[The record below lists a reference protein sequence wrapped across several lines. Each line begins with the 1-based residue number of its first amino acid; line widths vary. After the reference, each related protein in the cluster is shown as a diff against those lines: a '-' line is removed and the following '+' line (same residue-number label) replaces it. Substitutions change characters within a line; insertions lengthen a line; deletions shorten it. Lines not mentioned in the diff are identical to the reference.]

1 MSVSPASS
9 RAARVSVAAGVV
21 VLVAKTY
28 AWHATESVAL
38 MSDALE
44 SIVNVV
50 AASLVV
56 WALEFS
62 KQPADDEH
70 PWGHGKAEYFSAGVE
85 GTLIVVAAIA
95 IVREAIV
102 TLRNPLAHLHLG
114 LGLAVSFGATLVNLA
129 LGLWLKRVAGETRSP
144 AILADSKHVLADVA
158 TTGGALLALVLVKV
172 TGLQW
177 LDPVIA
183 IAVAGHLL
191 HEGIDVVKGAASA
204 LLDEA
209 VTGDLLASLRRAID
223 AELRPDESIHDLR
236 TRRAGARIFV
246 EIHLVVPAEST
257 VLASHAR
264 CDALEEAVARAV
276 PGAELTVHVEPDVA
290 PHSGPLRAPEP

>member
-1 MSVSPASS
+1 MSVSPASTH
-9 RAARVSVAAGVV
+9 AARVSVVAGVA
-21 VLVAKTY
+21 VLAAKTY
-28 AWHATESVAL
+28 AWKATESVAL

-50 AASLVV
+50 AAGLVV

-95 IVREAIV
+95 IVREALG
-102 TLRNPLAHLHLG
+102 TLRDPQAHLHLG
-114 LGLAVSFGATLVNLA
+114 VGLVVSFGATLVNLA
-129 LGLWLKRVAGETRSP
+129 LGLWLRRVAQANDSP

-158 TTGGALLALVLVKV
+158 TTGGALAALVLVKI

-191 HEGIDVVKGAASA
+191 HEGIEVVKGSASA

-209 VTGDLLASLRRAID
+209 VTGELLERLRAAID
-223 AELRPDESIHDLR
+223 RELRDDESVHDLR
-236 TRRAGARIFV
+236 TRRAGARVFV
-246 EIHLVVPAEST
+246 EVHLVVPAEST
-257 VLASHAR
+257 VLASHDR
-264 CDALEEAVARAV
+264 CDALEAAVARAV

-290 PHSGPLRAPEP
+290 PHSGPAR

>member
-1 MSVSPASS
+1 MSVSPASTH
-9 RAARVSVAAGVV
+9 AARVSVVAGVA
-21 VLVAKTY
+21 VLLAKTY
-28 AWHATESVAL
+28 AWRATESVAL

-95 IVREAIV
+95 IVREAV
-102 TLRNPLAHLHLG
+102 ETLRSDGAHLHLG
-114 LGLAVSFGATLVNLA
+114 LGLAVSFGATLVNLV
-129 LGLWLKRVAGETRSP
+129 LGLWLRRVARESRSP

-158 TTGGALLALVLVKV
+158 TTGGALLALVLVKI

-191 HEGIDVVKGAASA
+191 HEGIEVVKGAASA

-209 VTGDLLASLRRAID
+209 VTGDQLATLRAAIN
-223 AELRPDESIHDLR
+223 AELTDEESVHDLR

-246 EIHLVVPAEST
+246 EVHLVVPPESS

-264 CDALEEAVARAV
+264 CDVLEDAVSRAV

-290 PHSGPLRAPEP
+290 PHSAPGR